1 MSDWPFPDPPTC
13 TAITLRQIVHEGEGI
28 HCVTHDAE
36 DGCWQFLGIHY
47 PHEKDAVMV
56 SLEEMTILDSSVSTL
71 ADLPFGWFAWR
82 DKPADPWQR
91 ADNRPWHFKKIL
103 AGGPELEKAKGEEA
117 LWTAPQFGLLALLGI
132 AMVLTVLFSLFAI
145 LRIDCSKGLFGA
157 LILALIAR
165 IVVDVRRMVKRS
177 AQKPLNQDE
186 PREKTDCHET
196 DGRHA

>member
-13 TAITLRQIVHEGEGI
+13 VARTLRQIAQDGEGI

-56 SLEEMTILDSSVSTL
+56 SLEEMTILDPAILTL
-71 ADLPFGWFAWR
+71 ADLPLGWFAWR

-103 AGGPELEKAKGEEA
+103 AKGPDLEKAKGEEA
-117 LWTAPQFGLLALLGI
+117 LWTAPQFGLQTLMVI
-132 AMVLTVLFSLFAI
+132 VTVFAMLFSLIAT
-145 LRIDCSKGLFGA
+145 LHIDWSKGLFGA
-157 LILALIAR
+157 LIFVLIAR
-165 IVVDVRRMVKRS
+165 IVVDVRRIIKLP
-177 AQKPLNQDE
+177 AQKPQN
-186 PREKTDCHET
+186 REEAGNSEERGPH
-196 DGRHA
+196 